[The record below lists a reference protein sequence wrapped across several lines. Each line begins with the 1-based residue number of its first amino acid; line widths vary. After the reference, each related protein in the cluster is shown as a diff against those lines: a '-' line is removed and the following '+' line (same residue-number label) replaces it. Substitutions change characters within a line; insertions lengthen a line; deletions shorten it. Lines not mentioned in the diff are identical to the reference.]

1 MGYRFRSLCKR
12 FYNVFSGF
20 YSETRR
26 VTLKKGFY
34 FRGGIG
40 QLSSS
45 LQLNLGA
52 VRAFWST
59 AVAKASD
66 KVLSTNPGFVPGS
79 IGREPLPFTSDQNN
93 VIMRVS
99 NSNISSPKILFIGKV
114 HLQKKNLTTH

>member
-26 VTLKKGFY
+26 VTLKEGLY
-34 FRGGIG
+34 FRGGVT
-40 QLSSS
+40 QLSS

-52 VRAFWST
+52 LRAFWST
-59 AVAKASD
+59 AAANASD

-79 IGREPLPFTSDQNN
+79 IGREPLSFTSDQNN
-93 VIMRVS
+93 VILWVS
-99 NSNISSPKILFIGKV
+99 NSNISNPKIHSIGKV
-114 HLQKKNLTTH
+114 HSQKKNLTTH